1 MKYKKGKECLE
12 KLRKK
17 YKEYVKDIIYKD
29 ISICQEIS
37 HNVVKNR
44 YIFISK
50 YEEIN
55 QIFYIKI
62 YPHRRK

>member
-17 YKEYVKDIIYKD
+17 YKEYVKDILYKD
-29 ISICQEIS
+29 ISICQEIN
-37 HNVVKNR
+37 HKVVKNR